1 MKSSHNGR
9 ESGFGVCI
17 KMPEKF
23 IPFVVVAILI
33 FAGCAPEIQ
42 KPIEVVPGKESVAE
56 ALSVLKARSQKA
68 VPLRAR
74 GRCLLQY
81 YDAGKKKHKKE
92 SLTVLVLV
100 KPPVEIYLQGDATLV
115 PKAIVLG
122 SNEREFW
129 LSIRPKEISTYWW
142 GQWSG
147 QDSSEGL
154 LINPKTLFEALG
166 VAEIKAEEN
175 WSLSNEGAFDI
186 LTRRKRGV
194 VIKKIYIYSRD
205 YLVKKIE
212 YFDLQGKAIAYTEL
226 EGYREVS
233 DGFFVPALIKII
245 AYGQNKGKD
254 SLSITLDLKSI
265 KPKKIAE
272 RQQKVFKRSPP
283 RNFKHVLVNEG
294 GKWIEQ
300 RR

>member
-1 MKSSHNGR
+1 
-9 ESGFGVCI
+9 
-17 KMPEKF
+17 MPGKF
-23 IPFVVVAILI
+23 ILFIVVAILI

-42 KPIEVVPGKESVAE
+42 KPIEVVSGKESVAE

-68 VPLRAR
+68 VPLRAM

-81 YDAGKKKHKKE
+81 YDAGKKKPKKE
-92 SLTVLVLV
+92 SLSVLVFV

-142 GQWSG
+142 GKWSEL
-147 QDSSEGL
+147 DSSEGL
-154 LINPKTLFEALG
+154 LMNPKTLFEALG
-166 VAEIKAEEN
+166 IAEIKAEEN
-175 WSLSNEGAFDI
+175 WSLSNEGAFDV
-186 LTRRKRGV
+186 LTRRERGV
-194 VIKKIYIYSRD
+194 VIKKIYIYSHD

-212 YFDLQGKAIAYTEL
+212 YFDLQGKAIAHTEL
-226 EGYREVS
+226 GGYREVS
-233 DGFFVPALIKII
+233 DGFFVPALIKIV
-245 AYGQNKGKD
+245 AYGQNKSED

-265 KPKKIAE
+265 KPKKITE
-272 RQQKVFKRSPP
+272 RQQKAFERPPP

>member
-1 MKSSHNGR
+1 M
-9 ESGFGVCI
+9 SGSVVEKTDLEFV
-17 KMPEKF
+17 KMPGKF
-23 IPFVVVAILI
+23 ILFIVAAILI

-42 KPIEVVPGKESVAE
+42 TPIEVVPGKESVAE

-68 VPLRAR
+68 VPLRAG

-92 SLTVLVLV
+92 SLTVLVFV
-100 KPPVEIYLQGDATLV
+100 KPPVEIYLQGDATLA

-129 LSIRPKEISTYWW
+129 LSIRPISTYWW
-142 GQWSG
+142 GQWSE

-154 LINPKTLFEALG
+154 LINPRTLFEALG

-175 WSLSNEGAFDI
+175 WSLSNEGAFDV
-186 LTRRKRGV
+186 LTRRERGV

-212 YFDLQGKAIAYTEL
+212 YFDSNGQAVAYTEL
-226 EGYREVS
+226 DGYKEVS

-245 AYGQNKGKD
+245 TYGQNKSKD
-254 SLSITLDLKSI
+254 SLSITLNLKSI
-265 KPKKIAE
+265 KPKKITE
-272 RQQKVFKRSPP
+272 RQQKVFERPPP
-283 RNFKHVLVNEG
+283 RNFKHVLVNGG

>member
-1 MKSSHNGR
+1 MNYQHYNLR
-9 ESGFGVCI
+9 LYFYFAAAIWIHTLLTGV
-17 KMPEKF
+17 
-23 IPFVVVAILI
+23 LI
-33 FAGCAPEIQ
+33 FVGCAPEIQ
-42 KPIEVVPGKESVAE
+42 KPVEVVPGKESVAE
-56 ALSVLKARSQKA
+56 ALSVLKARSQNA
-68 VPLRAR
+68 VPLLAK

-81 YDAGKKKHKKE
+81 YDADKKKPKKE

-100 KPPVEIYLQGDATLV
+100 KPPIEIYLQGDATLS

-142 GQWSG
+142 GQWSE

-154 LINPKTLFEALG
+154 LINPRTVFEALG
-166 VAEIKAEEN
+166 IMEIKADEN
-175 WSLSNEGAFDI
+175 WSLSNEGAFDV

-205 YLVKKIE
+205 YLVKKIV
-212 YFDLQGKAIAYTEL
+212 YLDSRGRAIAYTEL
-226 EGYREVS
+226 DGYREVS

-245 AYGQNKGKD
+245 AYGQNNRED
-254 SLSITLDLKSI
+254 SLSITLNLKSI
-265 KPKKIAE
+265 KPKKITE
-272 RQQKVFKRSPP
+272 RQQKVFDRPP
-283 RNFKHVLVNEG
+283 PQDFKHVLVNEG

-300 RR
+300 QR

>member
-1 MKSSHNGR
+1 
-9 ESGFGVCI
+9 
-17 KMPEKF
+17 MPGKF
-23 IPFVVVAILI
+23 IPFIVVVILI

-56 ALSVLKARSQKA
+56 ALSVLKARSQNA

-81 YDAGKKKHKKE
+81 YDAGKKKRKKE

-115 PKAIVLG
+115 PKAIILG

-129 LSIRPKEISTYWW
+129 MLMRPKEISTYWL
-142 GQWSG
+142 GTWSEK
-147 QDSSEGL
+147 DSSEGL

-166 VAEIKAEEN
+166 ILEIEAEEN
-175 WSLSNEGAFDI
+175 WSLSNEGAFDV
-186 LTRRKRGV
+186 LTRRERGV
-194 VIKKIYIYSRD
+194 VIKKIYIYRRD
-205 YLVKKIE
+205 YLAKKIL
-212 YFDLQGKAIAYTEL
+212 YFDSTGQAVAYTEL
-226 EGYREVS
+226 GDYKEVS
-233 DGFFVPALIKII
+233 EGFFVPASIKII
-245 AYGQNKGKD
+245 TFGQNNSED
-254 SLSITLDLKSI
+254 SLSINLDLKSI
-265 KPKKIAE
+265 KPAKFNE
-272 RQQKVFKRSPP
+272 RQQKIYFNPP
-283 RNFKHVLVNEG
+283 SQGGFKHILISEG

>member
-1 MKSSHNGR
+1 MNYQHYNLR
-9 ESGFGVCI
+9 LYFY
-17 KMPEKF
+17 F
-23 IPFVVVAILI
+23 AAAILI

-42 KPIEVVPGKESVAE
+42 EPIEIVPGKESVAE
-56 ALSVLKARSQKA
+56 ALSVLKARSQNA
-68 VPLRAR
+68 VPLRAG

-81 YDAGKKKHKKE
+81 YDADKKKRKKE

-129 LSIRPKEISTYWW
+129 LALRPKEISTYWW
-142 GQWSG
+142 GQWSE

-175 WSLSNEGAFDI
+175 WSLSNEGAFDVLI
-186 LTRRKRGV
+186 RRERGV

-226 EGYREVS
+226 EDYREVS

-265 KPKKIAE
+265 KPKKITE
-272 RQQKVFKRSPP
+272 RQQKVFERPPP
-283 RNFKHVLVNEG
+283 RNFKHVLINEG

>member
-1 MKSSHNGR
+1 
-9 ESGFGVCI
+9 
-17 KMPEKF
+17 MPEKF
-23 IPFVVVAILI
+23 IPFIIVAILI

-42 KPIEVVPGKESVAE
+42 KPIEVVSGKESVAE

-81 YDAGKKKHKKE
+81 YDTGKKKRKKE

-115 PKAIVLG
+115 PKAIILG

-129 LSIRPKEISTYWW
+129 LLMRPKEISTYWL
-142 GQWSG
+142 GKWSE

-175 WSLSNEGAFDI
+175 WSLSNEGAFDVLI
-186 LTRRKRGV
+186 RRERGV
-194 VIKKIYIYSRD
+194 VIKKIYIYGRD
-205 YLVKKIE
+205 YLAKKIL
-212 YFDLQGKAIAYTEL
+212 YFDLSGQAVAYTEL
-226 EGYREVS
+226 GDYKEVS
-233 DGFFVPALIKII
+233 EGFFVPTSIKII
-245 AYGQNKGKD
+245 TYGQNNSED
-254 SLSITLDLKSI
+254 SLSISLDLKSI
-265 KPKKIAE
+265 KPVKFNE
-272 RQQKVFKRSPP
+272 RQQKIYFNPPPKRD
-283 RNFKHVLVNEG
+283 FKHILINEG